1 MEELM
6 GILIKER
13 VSCGVNLKKKIKQQ
27 KKNLCGTPIVLF
39 KNFFKRWN
47 SGE

>member
-13 VSCGVNLKKKIKQQ
+13 VSCGVNLKKKLNN
-27 KKNLCGTPIVLF
+27 KKRISVEHP
-39 KNFFKRWN
+39 
-47 SGE
+47 